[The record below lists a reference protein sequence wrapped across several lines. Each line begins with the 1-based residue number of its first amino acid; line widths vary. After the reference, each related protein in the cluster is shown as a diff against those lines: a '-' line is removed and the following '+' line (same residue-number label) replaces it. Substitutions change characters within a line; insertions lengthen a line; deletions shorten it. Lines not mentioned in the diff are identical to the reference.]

1 MDRKNGGAEISRRD
15 FLKNMGRLTGGVTL
29 LAATPWLTFCTPEKH
44 REIAGERA
52 RVALIGTGSRGLYHL
67 HNLRAIPHAEVVALC
82 DDYEPNLRA
91 AQRLCPG
98 AKCYTDYRRLLED
111 PSIDGVIVSTPLDW
125 HGRMTLDA
133 LAAGKHVFCEKAMAR
148 TLDECRAIYDAYGRT
163 DRVLYFCMQ
172 RMYDEKYIRGMELI
186 RSGLIGDVVGMRC
199 HWFRNADWR
208 RAVPSPELE
217 RRINWRLYRESSGGL
232 MTELACHQLE
242 VCNWAAGRMP
252 EEIAGMGDIV
262 HWKDGRE
269 VYDSVNVIYRYRDG
283 RKICYESLISNKF
296 NGMEDQI
303 LGNRGT
309 MELAKGV
316 YYLEE
321 DRSASGI
328 RQLIGQMKDRVF
340 AAIPA
345 AGPSWRPETRV
356 EYPPHPIVEGA
367 IHVNGGQ
374 SMVGAD
380 KDGSDIILSA
390 FCHSCITGEKAPNV
404 VEEAYC
410 STVLCLLGNRAME
423 EQRTIRLPEQYR
435 IPYMK
440 F

>member
-52 RVALIGTGSRGLYHL
+52 RVALIGTGSRGQYHL

-186 RSGLIGDVVGMRC
+186 RSDRKSVV
-199 HWFRNADWR
+199 
-208 RAVPSPELE
+208 
-217 RRINWRLYRESSGGL
+217 
-232 MTELACHQLE
+232 
-242 VCNWAAGRMP
+242 
-252 EEIAGMGDIV
+252 
-262 HWKDGRE
+262 
-269 VYDSVNVIYRYRDG
+269 
-283 RKICYESLISNKF
+283 
-296 NGMEDQI
+296 
-303 LGNRGT
+303 
-309 MELAKGV
+309 
-316 YYLEE
+316 
-321 DRSASGI
+321 
-328 RQLIGQMKDRVF
+328 
-340 AAIPA
+340 
-345 AGPSWRPETRV
+345 
-356 EYPPHPIVEGA
+356 
-367 IHVNGGQ
+367 
-374 SMVGAD
+374 
-380 KDGSDIILSA
+380 
-390 FCHSCITGEKAPNV
+390 
-404 VEEAYC
+404 
-410 STVLCLLGNRAME
+410 
-423 EQRTIRLPEQYR
+423 
-435 IPYMK
+435 
-440 F
+440 

>member
-1 MDRKNGGAEISRRD
+1 MNRRE
-15 FLKNMGRLTGGVTL
+15 FLKELGRLAGDTAL
-29 LAATPWLTFCTPEKH
+29 LATTPWRSVGAPEKR

-52 RVALIGTGSRGLYHL
+52 RVALIGTGSRGQYHI
-67 HNLRAIPHAEVVALC
+67 HNLREIPHAEVVALC

-91 AQRLCPG
+91 AQQLCPE
-98 AKCYTDYRRLLED
+98 AKCYTDYHRLLED
-111 PSIDGVIVSTPLDW
+111 PAIDGVIVATPRNG
-125 HGRMTLDA
+125 HERVTLDG
-133 LAAGKHVFCEKAMAR
+133 LAAGKHVFGEKAMAR
-148 TLDECRAIYDAYGRT
+148 TRDECRAIYDAYRQT
-163 DRVLYFCMQ
+163 DRALYFCMQ
-172 RMYDEKYIRGMELI
+172 RMYDEKYVRGMELI
-186 RSGLIGDVVGMRC
+186 HSGLIGDVVGMRC

-208 RAVPSPELE
+208 RPVPSPGLE

-242 VCNWAAGRMP
+242 VCNWAAERMP
-252 EEIAGMGDIV
+252 VEIMGMGDIV

-269 VYDSVNVIYRYRDG
+269 VYDSVNVIYRYADG

-303 LGNRGT
+303 LGSRGT

-321 DRSASGI
+321 DHTASGI
-328 RQLIGQMKDRVF
+328 RQLIGQLKERAF

-356 EYPPHPIVEGA
+356 EYPPHPIIAGA

-374 SMVGAD
+374 SMIGAD

-410 STVLCLLGNRAME
+410 STVLCLLGNQAME
-423 EQRTIRLPEQYR
+423 EQRTILFPEQYR